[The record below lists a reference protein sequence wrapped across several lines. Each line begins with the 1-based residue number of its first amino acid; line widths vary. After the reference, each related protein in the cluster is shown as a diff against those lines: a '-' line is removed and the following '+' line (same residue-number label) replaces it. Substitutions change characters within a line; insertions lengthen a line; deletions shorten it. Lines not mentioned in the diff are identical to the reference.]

1 MHCLERLY
9 LTHNEFEEIS
19 RNITE
24 LVHLTT
30 LDLSHNHISHLPPT
44 KAWTNTRMNKLS
56 LAFNNL
62 MTITHQTEE
71 DQTYTRSGAR
81 PRTEGERRGRSS
93 TAFAT
98 YVFLHVHFICTSHH
112 IVRFVTL
119 LHIQYLTLL
128 SLHTITVL
136 PLTIVYFMS
145 EVHCTLNVLHSNTP

>member
-98 YVFLHVHFICTSHH
+98 YVFLHVHYIHTTSYREICDTIAYTIPDIIKFTYYHYTS
-112 IVRFVTL
+112 ID
-119 LHIQYLTLL
+119 Y
-128 SLHTITVL
+128 SVL
-136 PLTIVYFMS
+136 Y
-145 EVHCTLNVLHSNTP
+145 E